1 MAEVVAGLASSHAF
15 TFVDPADWEH
25 GWLRNRAMYASRY
38 GAEPPLQ
45 PEMEAETP
53 EQVRP
58 RYARLLAGLERVR
71 DELQHM
77 RPDALLVIG
86 DDQNE
91 NFTEENVPQF
101 AIYTGDTVRAIPH
114 GQPGP
119 EFRCHSELAEALL
132 KGCVEQG
139 IDLSFARRFP
149 NGELKSHAHC
159 PPLYTLTPKSDI
171 PIIPIFVNAI
181 HPPAPEPARCYAF
194 GRAIR
199 RVLESRPASERV
211 AVYASGGLSH
221 FTAGYPWKSYQG
233 PFSYGAISQEFDA
246 RIVELL
252 RAGRGQELSKLTG
265 ADLLANGEIEFRAW
279 LIMLGV
285 IGDVPVSDLV
295 YEPFY
300 RANMAMAVG
309 YWDTRASA

>member
-1 MAEVVAGLASSHAF
+1 MAEVVAALASSHAF
-15 TFVDPADWEH
+15 TFVDPAEWEQ
-25 GWLRNRAMYASRY
+25 GWLRNRAMYAGRY
-38 GAEPPLQ
+38 GAEPPIQ

-53 EQVRP
+53 EQIRP
-58 RYARLLAGLERVR
+58 RYTRLRAGLERAR
-71 DELQHM
+71 DELQLK

-101 AIYTGDTVRAIPH
+101 AIYTGDTVRAVPH
-114 GQPGP
+114 GKRGP
-119 EFRCHSELAEALL
+119 EFQCNSALAEGLL

-159 PPLYTLTPKSDI
+159 PPLYTLTPNADI
-171 PIIPIFVNAI
+171 PIVPIFVNAI

-194 GRAIR
+194 GQAIR
-199 RVLESRPASERV
+199 RVLDARPAAERV

-221 FTAGYPWKSYQG
+221 FTAGYPWKYYDG
-233 PFSYGAISQEFDA
+233 PFTYGAISHEFDA
-246 RIVELL
+246 RIVDLL
-252 RAGRGQELSKLTG
+252 RHGRGQQLGQLSG
-265 ADLLANGEIEFRAW
+265 ADLLANGEIELRAW
-279 LIMLGV
+279 IIMMGI
-285 IGDVPVSDLV
+285 IGDIPVSDLV

-309 YWDTRASA
+309 YWETGQGG